1 MQAQHSIHATDE
13 QRVQLAR
20 LLLQANLAY
29 GEANSPVSVVQ
40 SLKARRECRTYLG
53 EILDQDPGNAAAL
66 GLLGRVE
73 MDDGDL
79 EQAQRLFTRSLSVD
93 SNQPQQYTN
102 LGYWAIRSERPTL
115 AEQHFA
121 QALELDRQ
129 SAAAFCGIAHA
140 KRIQGAFDVAYL
152 HYRKLLQTGL
162 EWPSVYSGMLQ
173 CAANLDVNSA
183 DPELAQDAIA
193 LLRHDGLPHQE
204 LGRFVAAIIR
214 QQYGLADPDAQIS
227 LEHASQDS
235 LLLLALNKTLMPDPA
250 VEELVSLLRRSVL
263 AEVAQTAELRD
274 ELQALALAL
283 AVYNDRTGYALTADA
298 DEERLVDAINSGISA
313 QLALGDS
320 QDSLIGSLILSAM
333 YGALFHQNFAV
344 QLGAWNLVD
353 WPLAMQAAMAASF
366 YDRGAEEAIKQGFDE
381 KSDELLFEK
390 TDLPQAWPSW
400 STLSYHTPSSLKA
413 TLANELGLATDACPD
428 TLRMMVCGA
437 RSGQRAM
444 ELAYYLSDVEVIAVD
459 ESLANIAK
467 ATRMA
472 EDMGINNIVFWP
484 WSVARRFLAD
494 DHKVHW
500 IEIGRLPSA
509 NMTKV
514 SLAEIACSGTAS
526 GAIVHMH
533 TGVGEQTGGDRHIR
547 ELIARHNLQPTRP
560 ALRQLR
566 KMVLNNRQDPVWT
579 ELVADPDFYAL
590 GGCRDRWFAEQ
601 DPQQLNELMALVS
614 NEVDWK
620 LVKARDTD
628 GHSLATGP
636 VQKQIRAEAL
646 GSEVQSVMGQG
657 LSVYFQRRR

>member
-1 MQAQHSIHATDE
+1 
-13 QRVQLAR
+13 
-20 LLLQANLAY
+20 
-29 GEANSPVSVVQ
+29 
-40 SLKARRECRTYLG
+40 
-53 EILDQDPGNAAAL
+53 
-66 GLLGRVE
+66 
-73 MDDGDL
+73 
-79 EQAQRLFTRSLSVD
+79 
-93 SNQPQQYTN
+93 
-102 LGYWAIRSERPTL
+102 
-115 AEQHFA
+115 
-121 QALELDRQ
+121 
-129 SAAAFCGIAHA
+129 
-140 KRIQGAFDVAYL
+140 
-152 HYRKLLQTGL
+152 
-162 EWPSVYSGMLQ
+162 
-173 CAANLDVNSA
+173 
-183 DPELAQDAIA
+183 
-193 LLRHDGLPHQE
+193 
-204 LGRFVAAIIR
+204 
-214 QQYGLADPDAQIS
+214 
-227 LEHASQDS
+227 
-235 LLLLALNKTLMPDPA
+235 
-250 VEELVSLLRRSVL
+250 
-263 AEVAQTAELRD
+263 
-274 ELQALALAL
+274 
-283 AVYNDRTGYALTADA
+283 
-298 DEERLVDAINSGISA
+298 
-313 QLALGDS
+313 
-320 QDSLIGSLILSAM
+320 
-333 YGALFHQNFAV
+333 
-344 QLGAWNLVD
+344 
-353 WPLAMQAAMAASF
+353 
-366 YDRGAEEAIKQGFDE
+366 
-381 KSDELLFEK
+381 
-390 TDLPQAWPSW
+390 
-400 STLSYHTPSSLKA
+400 
-413 TLANELGLATDACPD
+413 
-428 TLRMMVCGA
+428 MMVCGA